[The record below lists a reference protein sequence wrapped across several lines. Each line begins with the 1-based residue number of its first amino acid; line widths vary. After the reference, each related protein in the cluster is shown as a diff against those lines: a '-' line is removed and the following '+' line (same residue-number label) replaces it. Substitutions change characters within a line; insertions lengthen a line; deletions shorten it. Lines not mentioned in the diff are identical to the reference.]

1 MQNLV
6 NLRHLDIG
14 ESSLLELPKGMSK
27 LQNLQHLTDFIVEE
41 NMIAELGGL
50 ANIHGPFGI
59 CKLENHER
67 DIFDKLQ
74 PHNEVKEL
82 LTYSYRGTTFPN
94 WLGHSSY
101 HNMSSIVLDSC
112 RNCCILPSLG
122 QLPNLKSLIIVNFNS
137 SQTIGA
143 EFYRNDSFFRTAP
156 PFPSLEHLEFCY
168 MPCWEEWDS
177 FEPSAFPQLKHLAL
191 HFIVQYY
198 QNVCLITFLCWKH
211 SALQDARSLAPA
223 IRIVISKSDNVD
235 LQDLP
240 LTEFSFIFRQ
250 PGGTIYVQGH
260 CKRHTNTSP
269 ILEHLRL
276 LCHMMLLFKIS
287 KALPLMTA
295 AVLEGIVVAGM
306 NCSLPK
312 LQNLTIKHCPKLDLF
327 PIRDLLPNLRS
338 LNITNCVKL
347 LSLVTSKELHPQG
360 LTHLIIGGACDR
372 VKSFPIEGSSLP
384 ASLMNLELNGLLS
397 LETLDCKGLATLTS
411 LQQLT
416 IADCPKLENLHGEKA
431 TCMLITT
438 LIYYSSSMEKL
449 YRKKDPI
456 ILG

>member
-1 MQNLV
+1 
-6 NLRHLDIG
+6 
-14 ESSLLELPKGMSK
+14 MSK
-27 LQNLQHLTDFIVEE
+27 LQNLQHLADFIVDEE
-41 NMIAELGGL
+41 NVIAELGGL

-59 CKLENHER
+59 CKLENVRNSSEPSEHER

-82 LTYSYRGTTFPN
+82 LIYSYRGTTFPN

-101 HNMSSIVLDSC
+101 HNMSSIVLDSR

-122 QLPNLKSLIIVNFNS
+122 QLPNLKSLIIVNFDS
-137 SQTIGA
+137 PRTIGT

-191 HFIVQYY
+191 PYCPILSKRLPDHLPVLETLSIIGCQKLV
-198 QNVCLITFLCWKH
+198 
-211 SALQDARSLAPA
+211 SSLPRAPA
-223 IRIVISKSDNVD
+223 IRIVISESNNVE

-240 LTEFSFIFRQ
+240 LSLNSLFTFRQ
-250 PGGTIYVQGH
+250 PGGAIYVQGH

-276 LCHMMLLFKIS
+276 LVCLSHDA
-287 KALPLMTA
+287 ALQNLKSLTIDDCCSFVFFA
-295 AVLEGIVVAGM
+295 REGIVVAGM

>member
-1 MQNLV
+1 MFKAIANAIPTHLQSLSISGCWSAVSFPGDYLPASLKALHIKDSSIGDVSKSLECTRCQNL
-6 NLRHLDIG
+6 
-14 ESSLLELPKGMSK
+14 ESLTVSHDAA
-27 LQNLQHLTDFIVEE
+27 LQ
-41 NMIAELGGL
+41 
-50 ANIHGPFGI
+50 
-59 CKLENHER
+59 
-67 DIFDKLQ
+67 
-74 PHNEVKEL
+74 
-82 LTYSYRGTTFPN
+82 
-94 WLGHSSY
+94 
-101 HNMSSIVLDSC
+101 
-112 RNCCILPSLG
+112 
-122 QLPNLKSLIIVNFNS
+122 NLKSL
-137 SQTIGA
+137 TI
-143 EFYRNDSFFRTAP
+143 DDCCSFVF
-156 PFPSLEHLEFCY
+156 F
-168 MPCWEEWDS
+168 
-177 FEPSAFPQLKHLAL
+177 
-191 HFIVQYY
+191 
-198 QNVCLITFLCWKH
+198 
-211 SALQDARSLAPA
+211 AR
-223 IRIVISKSDNVD
+223 
-235 LQDLP
+235 
-240 LTEFSFIFRQ
+240 
-250 PGGTIYVQGH
+250 
-260 CKRHTNTSP
+260 
-269 ILEHLRL
+269 
-276 LCHMMLLFKIS
+276 
-287 KALPLMTA
+287 
-295 AVLEGIVVAGM
+295 EGIVVAGM